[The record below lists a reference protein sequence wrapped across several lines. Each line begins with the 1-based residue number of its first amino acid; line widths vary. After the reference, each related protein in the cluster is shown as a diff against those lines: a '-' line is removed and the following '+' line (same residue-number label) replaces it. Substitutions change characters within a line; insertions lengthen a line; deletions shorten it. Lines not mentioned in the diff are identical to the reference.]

1 MSFSARLAAGVLVLL
16 VGLYVGLKL
25 ARAFA
30 LSIAQE
36 NHDAITAADKA
47 AEELRIRR
55 VKEADAAVSAARSKV
70 LELEME
76 EEKPGVEPV

>member
-30 LSIAQE
+30 LSIAQGMPIE
-36 NHDAITAADKA
+36 
-47 AEELRIRR
+47 
-55 VKEADAAVSAARSKV
+55 
-70 LELEME
+70 
-76 EEKPGVEPV
+76 